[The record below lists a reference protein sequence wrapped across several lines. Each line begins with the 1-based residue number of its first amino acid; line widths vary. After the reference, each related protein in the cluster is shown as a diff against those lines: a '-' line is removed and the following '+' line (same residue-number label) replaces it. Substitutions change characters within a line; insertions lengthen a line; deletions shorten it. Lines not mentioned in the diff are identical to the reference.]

1 MTSDVLDEDKIT
13 TVGSNTVHTVS
24 MTSIAAEHITKQLEQ
39 RGKGLGIRVGITTS
53 GCSGFAYVLEFVD
66 EPDEHDHCFECH
78 GVKLFIDP
86 KSLVFLSGTELDIK
100 QEGLNVGLVF
110 NNPNKKG
117 ECGCG
122 ESFTV

>member
-1 MTSDVLDEDKIT
+1 MTWLLV
-13 TVGSNTVHTVS
+13 
-24 MTSIAAEHITKQLEQ
+24 
-39 RGKGLGIRVGITTS
+39 
-53 GCSGFAYVLEFVD
+53 
-66 EPDEHDHCFECH
+66 
-78 GVKLFIDP
+78 
-86 KSLVFLSGTELDIK
+86 VFLSGTELDIK